1 MANKKFSEF
10 TLKTD
15 PADVSFLVGYDGA
28 DNVRIDPSLI
38 GGGGGSLSVSV
49 ISTNTTAVIDTLYVM
64 TASLTLTLPAS
75 PSAGDKVLLSNRT
88 GTTTSVVARNG
99 NNIQGLAQDL
109 TVDALEIGL
118 TLVYTGDAT
127 QGWVII

>member
-28 DNVRIDPSLI
+28 DNVRIDPSLV
-38 GGGGGSLSVSV
+38 GGGGSLSVSV
-49 ISTNTTAVIDTLYVM
+49 ISTNTTAVIDTLYVL

-75 PSAGDKVLLSNRT
+75 PSAGDKVLLSNRS
-88 GTTTSVVARNG
+88 GTTTSIVARNG

-109 TVDALEIGL
+109 TIDALEIGL

-127 QGWVII
+127 QGWVMI

>member
-15 PADVSFLVGYDGA
+15 PANVSYLVGFTGS

-38 GGGGGSLSVSV
+38 GGGSLSVSV
-49 ISTNTTAVIDTLYVM
+49 ISTNTTAVVDTLYVL

-75 PSAGDKVLLSNRT
+75 PSTGDKVLLSNRT
-88 GTTTSVVARNG
+88 GTTTAVVARNG

-109 TVDALEIGL
+109 TIDALEIGL
-118 TLVYTGDAT
+118 TLIYTGDAT
-127 QGWVII
+127 QGWIII

>member
-15 PADVSFLVGYDGA
+15 SADVSYLVGFTGS

-38 GGGGGSLSVSV
+38 GGGGSLSVSV
-49 ISTNTTAVIDTLYVM
+49 ISANTNAVIDTLYVM

>member
-15 PADVSFLVGYDGA
+15 SADVSYLVGFTGS

-38 GGGGGSLSVSV
+38 GGGGSLSVSV
-49 ISTNTTAVIDTLYVM
+49 ISSDTNAVVDTLYVM

>member
-15 PADVSFLVGYDGA
+15 PANVSYLVGFTGS

-38 GGGGGSLSVSV
+38 GGGSLSVSV
-49 ISTNTTAVIDTLYVM
+49 ISTNTTAVVDTLYVL

-109 TVDALEIGL
+109 TIDALEIGL
-118 TLVYTGDAT
+118 TLIYTGDAT
-127 QGWVII
+127 QGWIII